1 MAQANKKI
9 GNTGQGISTS
19 VSTKNGTKDDTSSIV
34 VEDAIKHHPNDP
46 HAQVAYFF
54 KHFRIPAAKGRV
66 RSVSVQTTRKYVFAV
81 QALLKALK
89 SKGVQL
95 KNIGDLTFRQAVVAF
110 RTWED
115 DGLSASSL
123 TTYFSCVS
131 RFYKWMHK
139 PFPVK
144 SVTDLLKDATRSKR
158 QVSITKP
165 KTWSSKGVD
174 FAEVKRQLAEIDK
187 YAAIYLELNL
197 AFGLRVQEAAALKPL
212 ESHKGSYLLVML
224 GAKGG
229 RGRTIQYTNDYQLE
243 VIEKACALARARMG
257 LIRAPGKSLS
267 QAIDRYYYCLKK
279 AGVTQKDL
287 GVTAHGL
294 RNEFANTL
302 YKEQTGIDS
311 PVMGGGQLDQDT
323 NDQARKTITEAL
335 GHSRTSIV
343 SAYIG
348 TVQGMTRQRR
358 KHLNSLNS
366 TLCSSGCELAKTITN
381 LLDEIDIPD
390 TEVRVWVNGAE
401 ANGDLDEKNP
411 LLLCAG
417 IYHLNGAKTTSLL
430 TPEMLSK
437 VTAAAVQSTGRRVIT
452 EEESAVPSSVDRFE
466 LMMP

>member
-1 MAQANKKI
+1 
-9 GNTGQGISTS
+9 
-19 VSTKNGTKDDTSSIV
+19 
-34 VEDAIKHHPNDP
+34 
-46 HAQVAYFF
+46 
-54 KHFRIPAAKGRV
+54 
-66 RSVSVQTTRKYVFAV
+66 
-81 QALLKALK
+81 
-89 SKGVQL
+89 
-95 KNIGDLTFRQAVVAF
+95 
-110 RTWED
+110 
-115 DGLSASSL
+115 
-123 TTYFSCVS
+123 
-131 RFYKWMHK
+131 
-139 PFPVK
+139 
-144 SVTDLLKDATRSKR
+144 
-158 QVSITKP
+158 
-165 KTWSSKGVD
+165 
-174 FAEVKRQLAEIDK
+174 
-187 YAAIYLELNL
+187 
-197 AFGLRVQEAAALKPL
+197 
-212 ESHKGSYLLVML
+212 
-224 GAKGG
+224 
-229 RGRTIQYTNDYQLE
+229 
-243 VIEKACALARARMG
+243 
-257 LIRAPGKSLS
+257 
-267 QAIDRYYYCLKK
+267 
-279 AGVTQKDL
+279 
-287 GVTAHGL
+287 
-294 RNEFANTL
+294 
-302 YKEQTGIDS
+302 
-311 PVMGGGQLDQDT
+311 MGGGQLDQDT

>member
-1 MAQANKKI
+1 MPPKI
-9 GNTGQGISTS
+9 NNAGSPASSNTQPS
-19 VSTKNGTKDDTSSIV
+19 NQKDDTSSIV
-34 VEDAIKHHPNDP
+34 IADAIKNHPNDP

-66 RSVSVQTTRKYVFAV
+66 RSVSVQTTRKYVFAL

-95 KNIGDLTFRQAVVAF
+95 GNITDLTFRQAVVAF

-139 PFPVK
+139 RFPAK
-144 SVTDLLKDATRSKR
+144 SVTDLIQDANRSKR

-165 KTWSSKGVD
+165 KTWSSQGVD
-174 FAEVKRQLAEIDK
+174 FAEVRRKLAEIDK

-212 ESHKGSYLLVML
+212 ESHKGTYLLVML

-229 RGRTIQYTNDYQLE
+229 RGRTVQYTNDYQIE
-243 VIEKACALARARMG
+243 VIEKACALAKQRMG
-257 LIRAPGKSLS
+257 LIRAPGKTLS

-294 RNEFANTL
+294 RHEFANTL

-311 PVMGGGQLDQDT
+311 PVMGGGQLDAEVNEMT
-323 NDQARKTITEAL
+323 RKTITEAL

-358 KHLNSLNS
+358 KHLNLLNN
-366 TLCSSGCELAKTITN
+366 TLCSADSALVKTLPN
-381 LLDEIDIPD
+381 LLAEIDIPD

-401 ANGDLDEKNP
+401 ANGDFDEKNP

-417 IYHLNGAKTTSLL
+417 IFHLNGAKATTML
-430 TPEMLSK
+430 TPEMLQQL
-437 VTAAAVQSTGRRVIT
+437 TNAAVQSTGRRVIT